1 MIHIFD
7 FLCGSHDKCLV
18 AKFNNSSLIRCNL
31 EGKPFCAFVVVKPM
45 LGVHHRNRRA
55 RMRGLLFCYIFRGT
69 TMGSQ
74 DGGRWLAEAAS
85 GGVTTSYI

>member
-1 MIHIFD
+1 
-7 FLCGSHDKCLV
+7 
-18 AKFNNSSLIRCNL
+18 
-31 EGKPFCAFVVVKPM
+31 M
-45 LGVHHRNRRA
+45 LGTQPEVYIHRNRRA

>member
-1 MIHIFD
+1 MFVGLD
-7 FLCGSHDKCLV
+7 
-18 AKFNNSSLIRCNL
+18 NN
-31 EGKPFCAFVVVKPM
+31 
-45 LGVHHRNRRA
+45 HRNRRA